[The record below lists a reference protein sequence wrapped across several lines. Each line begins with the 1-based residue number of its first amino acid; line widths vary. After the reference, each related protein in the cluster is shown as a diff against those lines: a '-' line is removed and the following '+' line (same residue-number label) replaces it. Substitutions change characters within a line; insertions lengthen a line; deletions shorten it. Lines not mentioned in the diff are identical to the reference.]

1 MRQVSDSLPTT
12 GRKRRFGLA
21 GIGNVI
27 ATNLLLQAMLATNL
41 FSTGL
46 STLASQ
52 LFNGLVGYAIY
63 GKLVFRS
70 EGLRHAT
77 PMSRYGT
84 MMVILWVVNWLGI
97 HGLNAA
103 GVVRGM
109 AALTLVLPLAG
120 LSYHMQKTWVFTQR

>member
-52 LFNGLVGYAIY
+52 LFNGLVGYAI
-63 GKLVFRS
+63 
-70 EGLRHAT
+70 
-77 PMSRYGT
+77 
-84 MMVILWVVNWLGI
+84 
-97 HGLNAA
+97 
-103 GVVRGM
+103 
-109 AALTLVLPLAG
+109 
-120 LSYHMQKTWVFTQR
+120 